1 MWLDLGTYC
10 GPGRAHALV
19 CYMSSR
25 ARERAV
31 NRAWMH
37 YVADSLQC
45 IPQAKYL
52 SKRFADLLTVR
63 EDFDPE
69 DVISSV
75 AEKGGLEVI

>member
-25 ARERAV
+25 ARERSV
-31 NRAWMH
+31 NRAFMN

-52 SKRFADLLTVR
+52 TTRFADMLKVR

-69 DVISSV
+69 DVISRV